1 MSTEPSFL
9 QSLTLFLLG
18 LIREVGVKDAT
29 SYLMKLG
36 GAPLLTNGSWNDE
49 AFNIST
55 LFTSEPDLATKLCL
69 GHHLMHCKDP
79 RNASR
84 EILCFENDDT
94 IVITETLVTDTMY
107 VLKHLKLDS
116 AAMEE
121 GLATFVQFLILQ
133 RSLRVTF
140 SDYPFKVINIR
151 DLKKAFPMI
160 PMMDWLKVINSQL
173 TSDSQVTGEEEILIR
188 NFDKMKSFAKLMM
201 LVDKS

>member
-1 MSTEPSFL
+1 MLGPSF
-9 QSLTLFLLG
+9 
-18 LIREVGVKDAT
+18 DAL
-29 SYLMKLG
+29 YLMH
-36 GAPLLTNGSWNDE
+36 
-49 AFNIST
+49 I
-55 LFTSEPDLATKLCL
+55 
-69 GHHLMHCKDP
+69 
-79 RNASR
+79 
-84 EILCFENDDT
+84 CFENDDT